1 MTIEQATI
9 YVVHDADVPTEEP
22 VEEPAE
28 EEPID
33 DGPSTM
39 TTTSRTRQTT
49 PSYRWYRAD
58 RLHRHL
64 RFRDI
69 SSTRSG

>member
-9 YVVHDADVPTEEP
+9 CVVHDADVPTEEP

-33 DGPSTM
+33 DGPIDDDDDLEDE
-39 TTTSRTRQTT
+39 
-49 PSYRWYRAD
+49 AD
-58 RLHRHL
+58 DPVVSLV
-64 RFRDI
+64 
-69 SSTRSG
+69 SG